1 MGNKEITL
9 DVGSRRKDV
18 YIGVSG
24 SRINK
29 DVQID
34 VSSPS
39 GTHDY
44 NKLKNKPQINDVTL
58 EGNKYLMDLFPDGIL
73 INCGDSND
81 YPEPIIPPEVPQAE
95 GVGF

>member
-1 MGNKEITL
+1 MNNKDVHL

-18 YIGVSG
+18 WIGVSG
-24 SRINK
+24 GRTNK
-29 DVQID
+29 DVSIG
-34 VSSPS
+34 VSGS

-44 NKLKNKPQINDVTL
+44 NKLDNKPQINDVTL

-73 INCGDSND
+73 INCGDSNG